1 MPIGT
6 AIMYCCPANFK
17 RAQYNQISSKNKKWP
32 NRIGTSGCLIILIG
46 SVILL
51 FSVAMLAFTW
61 KQSLIAMAGGD
72 PAHLW
77 RVIAIS
83 GWTVR
88 VVTTSTAIMRTVV
101 SLQAS
106 ILTSMLAGVIIEQT
120 GTPLL
125 YAPLYSAMRALRG
138 SPQDL
143 LRWHSFQANNR
154 MSLVVFALISI
165 ELLVL
170 ISSQFMSTVLISD
183 FSESR
188 FKMAINSTT
197 VDNSSFYIDSHSY
210 WDTIPAASWRFAKYS
225 ETPMKG
231 SDFVDT
237 GHTYRAFLPLSDEGQ
252 RTSLREFSGPALVKD
267 DRVLCVSPLLTNLTF
282 RTNGVSS
289 WILTGNLKIA
299 KSYPM
304 LNNTPTN
311 GTIRLDCALSLTDYG
326 YNGTVLCHTLH
337 PDGSLTGLLED
348 PLVDPSLDSEAGSF
362 SQDGLGFIW
371 SSKESQ
377 LFMIFDHII
386 PRDVVEAGIGS
397 TEGEN
402 LSVIRNDGPWVA
414 VSGVSGRE
422 TLQAT
427 ACHINLSPKLFTV
440 HMSTSRDGAEP
451 KTIWDTKT
459 YSYDTL
465 SRRHQLGAALEPHDL
480 DDRGILTLEPRSQW
494 QDDPQRIGDDI
505 FVSSLLNTL
514 ITQSIYSGQPS
525 ISFNDSNSGY
535 PTNMFQDTLRA
546 TENPA
551 LALQALLT
559 VLCQMLYYEA
569 LPKIIPGRAA
579 STAFSSVVL
588 VPARWSG
595 FIGTAVI
602 LATHLAI
609 VLIVTTAFLTY
620 TSTSM
625 LGNFWQGVS
634 QVVTEETLPILKQA
648 DRMKDKE
655 VAGEAN
661 SEKWHMGEIKVLR
674 RREDGRVD
682 LGSKENNGKEDTAT
696 EEYSFSE
703 VQEHRQVSTKNIER
717 HHTL

>member
-1 MPIGT
+1 
-6 AIMYCCPANFK
+6 
-17 RAQYNQISSKNKKWP
+17 
-32 NRIGTSGCLIILIG
+32 
-46 SVILL
+46 
-51 FSVAMLAFTW
+51 
-61 KQSLIAMAGGD
+61 
-72 PAHLW
+72 
-77 RVIAIS
+77 
-83 GWTVR
+83 
-88 VVTTSTAIMRTVV
+88 
-101 SLQAS
+101 
-106 ILTSMLAGVIIEQT
+106 
-120 GTPLL
+120 
-125 YAPLYSAMRALRG
+125 
-138 SPQDL
+138 
-143 LRWHSFQANNR
+143 
-154 MSLVVFALISI
+154 
-165 ELLVL
+165 
-170 ISSQFMSTVLISD
+170 
-183 FSESR
+183 
-188 FKMAINSTT
+188 
-197 VDNSSFYIDSHSY
+197 
-210 WDTIPAASWRFAKYS
+210 
-225 ETPMKG
+225 MKG

-267 DRVLCVSPLLTNLTF
+267 DRVLCVSPLLTNLTL

-311 GTIRLDCALSLTDYG
+311 GTIRLDCALPLTDYG

-386 PRDVVEAGIGS
+386 PRDVAEAGIGS

-440 HMSTSRDGAEP
+440 HMSSSRDGAEP
-451 KTIWDTKT
+451 KNKWDAKT
-459 YSYDTL
+459 YSYDTQA
-465 SRRHQLGAALEPHDL
+465 RRHQLGATLESKDL
-480 DDRGILTLEPRSQW
+480 DDRGILALEPRSQW
-494 QDDPQRIGDDI
+494 QDDSKGIYEWYHGLFVVSMLSDGRPSITLKDGDGAYLADI
-505 FVSSLLNTL
+505 F
-514 ITQSIYSGQPS
+514 QH
-525 ISFNDSNSGY
+525 
-535 PTNMFQDTLRA
+535 TLRA

-551 LALQALLT
+551 LALQAMLT
-559 VLCQMLYYEA
+559 VLSQMLYYEA